1 MKGKLSPRNVDP
13 YKILQMVIRVAYE
26 LRLHSKLCS
35 VHTVFPVYI
44 LNNCIGDPESILPI
58 EFLGVVENISYED
71 VPVEIIYRQVRRFSN
86 KEVTY
91 VKVLW
96 RNHLVEGS
104 TWEADVEI
112 KSCSPHLFDNFKVT
126 CSY

>member
-44 LNNCIGDPESILPI
+44 LNNCIGDPESILTI
-58 EFLGVVENISYED
+58 EGIGVKENISYEEVLVQILD
-71 VPVEIIYRQVRRFSN
+71 RQINRLRKKKVASL
-86 KEVTY
+86 
-91 VKVLW
+91 KVLW
-96 RNHLVEGS
+96 KNHLVKGAKWEV
-104 TWEADVEI
+104 EADI
-112 KSCSPHLFDNFKVT
+112 KSHYPHLF
-126 CSY
+126 SI